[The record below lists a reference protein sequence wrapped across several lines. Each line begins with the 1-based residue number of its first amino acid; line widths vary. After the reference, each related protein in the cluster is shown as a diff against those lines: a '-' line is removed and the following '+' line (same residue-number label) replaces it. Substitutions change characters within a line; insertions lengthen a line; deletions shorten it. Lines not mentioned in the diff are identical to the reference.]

1 MKLVQF
7 MMKLN
12 RETVVIE
19 LKNGTQV
26 TGTILGVDVA
36 MNTHLRS
43 VKMHVKGR
51 EPITLD
57 AISIRGNNI
66 RYVVLPDSL
75 ALDTLLIDD
84 EPRKKP
90 MRGRGGGRGARGGRS
105 RGRGG
110 PRGGGDRRMGG
121 GDRRNDSYRR

>member
-57 AISIRGNNI
+57 AISIRGKVLKKIFIWNI
-66 RYVVLPDSL
+66 
-75 ALDTLLIDD
+75 
-84 EPRKKP
+84 
-90 MRGRGGGRGARGGRS
+90 
-105 RGRGG
+105 
-110 PRGGGDRRMGG
+110 
-121 GDRRNDSYRR
+121 